1 MRKLGCSPLLF
12 GLGIVLLVLTII
24 SFINGAIGSSF
35 IGEVSWLKF
44 VKVDRP
50 HVSLPTEPIFHISGF
65 PISNTVLAA
74 WLSMIA
80 LIALFTVGTRKMKLV
95 PKGLQN
101 FLEFVVEVLANLV
114 EGVAGKQ
121 NGRRFF
127 PVIATIF
134 LFVIFNAYLSL
145 FPGFGT
151 ILVIEGEEKK
161 ELLRAANT
169 DINLP
174 LALALVSFAFVE
186 YWGVTTVG
194 FFRYLGKFFAV
205 RNLLRGK
212 PMGLIDV
219 FVGLLELV
227 SELVRIVSFTF
238 RLFGNMTAGEILFL
252 IVFFLWAWGVAIGV
266 YFLEMLVGIVQALIF
281 SLLTLVFA
289 VLAVAA
295 HGHPEEG
302 KEHKSH

>member
-1 MRKLGCSPLLF
+1 MRKSGCSPILL
-12 GLGIVLLVLTII
+12 GLGITILALAVI
-24 SFINGAIGSSF
+24 SFINGAIGSSLF
-35 IGEVSWLKF
+35 GSVEALKF
-44 VKVDRP
+44 FKVDRP
-50 HVSLPTEPIFHISGF
+50 HVSLPTEPIFHIAGF
-65 PISNTVLAA
+65 PITNSILAA
-74 WLSMIA
+74 WISILV
-80 LIALFTVGTRKMKLV
+80 LVLLFVVGTRKMKLI
-95 PKGLQN
+95 PRGLQN
-101 FLEFVVEVLANLV
+101 FTEFLAEFLLNLV
-114 EGVAGKQ
+114 EGVAGKK

-134 LFVIFNAYLSL
+134 LFVIFNAYLAL

-151 ILVIEGEEKK
+151 ILVLEGEHKK

-174 LALALVSFAFVE
+174 LALALISFAFVE

-194 FFRYLGKFFAV
+194 FFRYMGKFFPV
-205 RNLLRGK
+205 KQLLRGK
-212 PMGLIDV
+212 PMGLIDL
-219 FVGLLELV
+219 FVGILELI

-252 IVFFLWAWGVAIGV
+252 IVFFLWAWGVALGV
-266 YFLEMLVGIVQALIF
+266 YALEMLVGVVQALIF

-295 HGHPEEG
+295 HGHEEEH
-302 KEHKSH
+302 KEH

>member
-1 MRKLGCSPLLF
+1 MRKLGCSPLLS
-12 GLGIVLLVLTII
+12 GLGIVLLILAII
-24 SFINGAIGSSF
+24 SFINGAIGSSLF
-35 IGEVSWLKF
+35 GEISAFKF
-44 VKVDRP
+44 FKVDRP
-50 HVSLPTEPIFHISGF
+50 HVSLPTEPIFHILGF
-65 PISNTVLAA
+65 PITNTILTA
-74 WLSMIA
+74 WLSVLV
-80 LIALFTVGTRKMKLV
+80 LIGLFSVGARRMKLV

-101 FLEFVVEVLANLV
+101 FVEFVAEFLMNLV
-114 EGVAGKQ
+114 EGVAGKK

-134 LFVIFNAYLSL
+134 LFVIFNAYLAL
-145 FPGFGT
+145 VPGFGT
-151 ILVIEGEEKK
+151 ILVIEGDHKK

-174 LALALVSFAFVE
+174 LALALISFVFVE
-186 YWGVTTVG
+186 YWGITSVG
-194 FFRYLGKFFAV
+194 VVRYLSKFFAV
-205 RNLLRGK
+205 GRLLRGK

-219 FVGLLELV
+219 FVGVLELV

-252 IVFFLWAWGVAIGV
+252 IVFFLWAWGAALGV
-266 YFLEMLVGIVQALIF
+266 YALEMLVGVVQALIF

-295 HGHPEEG
+295 HGHEEGG
-302 KEHKSH
+302 KEHESH